1 MEMPGNSNDF
11 SELVKE
17 NIDIV
22 DVISE
27 YVNLQRAG
35 KNFKGLCPF
44 HQEKTPSFTVNPDNQ
59 FYYCFG
65 CNAGGDVFNFL
76 MEIENI
82 TFYES
87 LKILAQRA
95 GLELPGRSK
104 FNKKVNK
111 KRERFF
117 QLYKLSARFYH
128 YLLLNED
135 VGEKAVKYLKGRG
148 FTETD
153 MEDFNLGF
161 APNKWSSLYKF
172 LTNRDY
178 DTEELIEAGLVLKS
192 KSGSCYDRFRA
203 RIMFPITNVRG
214 EVIAFGGRIIPDYD
228 GDGPKYL
235 NSPDTIIYKKGSTL
249 YGLNRARKKFRE
261 EDSAIIMEGYTDVL
275 SAHKEGLTNTIASL
289 GTALT
294 PRQAKLLRRYVSTVY
309 ISYDGDAAGSRATMR
324 GLDILKNSGLNVKV
338 IELPDNMDPDEF
350 IRENEKE
357 AFLQKKNDAKSL
369 MEYKI
374 KNIIKGQDM
383 SDPETK
389 ITLARKLIK
398 LMENVTD
405 PIERKVYL
413 TRIAD
418 TIDIEEDLL
427 QSQLK
432 KIKNKD
438 KKYKNDN
445 NKNTDYSINKVE
457 TKILKVFIDNFN
469 KRQEIIDKLNP
480 ADFSGDNQKIARILW
495 DNCQQI
501 VDDIVIDIADR
512 NIKNKLMKL
521 TVSEIKK
528 IDYKVLSEWI
538 KRIKTDKLRRERID
552 IYKKLQKEKKINLGV
567 LNKLLIDF
575 QRLVPVSGERR
586 DIND

>member
-1 MEMPGNSNDF
+1 MPGNSNDF

>member
-1 MEMPGNSNDF
+1 MEMPANSNDF

-87 LKILAQRA
+87 LKILANRA

-104 FNKKVNK
+104 YNKKINK

-117 QLYKLSARFYH
+117 RLYKLSARFYH

-135 VGEKAVKYLKGRG
+135 VGQKAVKYLEERG
-148 FTETD
+148 FSKAD

-172 LTNRDY
+172 LKNRGY
-178 DTEELIEAGLVLKS
+178 NKEELIEAGLVLKS
-192 KSGSCYDRFRA
+192 KNGSYYDRFRA
-203 RIMFPITNVRG
+203 RIMFPIANVRG
-214 EVIAFGGRIIPDYD
+214 EVIAFGGRILPDHD
-228 GDGPKYL
+228 RDGPKYL

-261 EDSAIIMEGYTDVL
+261 VDSAIIMEGYTDVL
-275 SAHKEGLTNTIASL
+275 SAHKEDLISTIASL

-309 ISYDGDAAGSRATMR
+309 IAYDGDAAGSRATMR

-338 IELPDNMDPDEF
+338 IELPDDMDPDEF
-350 IRENEKE
+350 IRQNGKE
-357 AFLQKKNDAKSL
+357 AFLQKKDDAKSL
-369 MEYKI
+369 IEYKI
-374 KNIIKGQDM
+374 KNIIKGQDI
-383 SDPETK
+383 SDPETR
-389 ITLARKLIK
+389 IILARKFIK
-398 LMENVTD
+398 LMNNVTD

-418 TIDIEEDLL
+418 TINIEEDLL

-438 KKYKNDN
+438 KKYENDN

-469 KRQEIIDKLNP
+469 KRQDIIAELNP

-495 DNCQQI
+495 DNSQQV

-521 TVSEIKK
+521 TVSELKK
-528 IDYKVLSEWI
+528 MNSKVLSEWI
-538 KRIKTDKLRRERID
+538 KRLKTDKLRREKID
-552 IYKKLQKEKKINLGV
+552 IYKNLQKEKKINLGD
-567 LNKLLIDF
+567 LNKSLIDF
-575 QRLVPVSGERR
+575 QRLVPVCGERR